1 MAKYL
6 SNRQQN
12 LNIGIVSYTE
22 DKTVLEVTGKVG
34 IGTTNATSKLH
45 VVGDARITGV
55 VTATTFVGALTGTA
69 SSTTTIP
76 NLTGA
81 ITSNNTTTSLG
92 SFTSDQLSTALSDKT
107 GTGVAVFA
115 TSPTLVTPVLG
126 AATATSIVVS
136 SGSTFTNGPILVGT
150 TTSTGTASQKLQVT
164 GGAYV
169 SGSVGIGTTNPTRT
183 LDVNGDIRVRGGLYD
198 VNNQSGTSGQLLVS
212 TATGVDWQDATE
224 ITVIQNI
231 LNTTLTGIGISEE
244 GVGIGTTFTRINFI
258 GPGVTASANGTSVN
272 VTVAD
277 YVSNAGIATSATQLV
292 TPRTF
297 QITGDVVASPISFDG
312 TGNVSLAAT
321 IQPNSVGLGTDT
333 TGDYVRDIT
342 GTANQITVTGGTGE
356 GSTPIL
362 SIPSQFTAPQDVTV
376 TRDLLVS
383 RNLNVDGNITIGG
396 TSALLDVQRLQV
408 SDADLI
414 LGFRTDAFGNDAS
427 NDNTANHGGIAI
439 ASTEGN
445 SLVQLVV
452 AGIETLPPTY
462 KKIMWF
468 KSGTFAGLGTD
479 AWLINYAVGI
489 GSTQFPTGTRL
500 AAGNIQFTQNDL
512 AVVRNIN
519 SSGIVTAT
527 TFIGALTGTAT
538 STTNIPNLTGAI
550 TSNNTTT
557 SLGSFSSA
565 NLATA
570 LTDETGSGSA
580 VFATSPTLVT
590 PVLGAATATSINVSG
605 IATINQLDV
614 NQLSPDGSNYGT
626 SLYVPVAN
634 GSGGWNWGTVA
645 SAGAGNLNGIDIREE
660 GTIVGT
666 AGSTTSIDFRGNN
679 IIATGT
685 AGGAIATVR
694 VSDTPTFDS
703 LVVSSGSTFT
713 NGPILVGTATATGTA
728 SQPLQVTGGAY
739 VSGNLGI
746 GTTNPTSKL
755 QVSGDVSVS
764 GVVTATTFVG
774 ALTGTATS
782 TTNIPNLTGDITS
795 VNSVTSI
802 AAGVIVDADINASAG
817 IVDTKLATIS
827 TAGKVSNSA
836 TTATNA
842 NTNNAIVARDASGN
856 FSAGT
861 ITANLTGTATSTTN
875 IPNLTGAITSVNT
888 TTSLGSFTSSQLA
901 TALTDETGSGSA
913 VFATSPTL
921 VTPVLG
927 AASATSI
934 NSSGIVTATQFVTG
948 ASGSAIGINTNTI
961 SGPATI
967 TIDPAAVGDN
977 TGLVVIKGDLQID
990 GTTTTINSTT
1000 VTVDDKNIILGSG
1013 AINDAAADGSGITIE
1028 SGNGNKTFQF
1038 EDTGDNLGS
1047 SENLNVA
1054 SGKVYKVNN
1063 TSVLSATTLGSGVVN
1078 SSLTS
1083 VGTLG
1088 QLQVTGVSTF
1098 TNGPILVGAATSTGT
1113 ASQPLQVTGGAYV
1126 SGSVGVGTTN
1136 PAEILHVLGNI
1147 RMNSVPGTN
1156 TNADLPVLFQ
1166 TSAGT
1171 IDGGSSLT
1179 FNPGGDVLSVNG
1191 AAISSQQFR
1200 GSGSF
1205 VTLTTTNGSSTAQY
1219 EATNTTL
1226 TLKTG
1231 STSRVF
1237 VASGGNVG
1245 IGTDNPTY
1253 KLHVNGSFGATTKS
1267 FIIDHPTK
1275 EGKKLQYGS
1284 LEGPEN
1290 GVYIRGRTQ
1299 EATIELP
1306 EYWTKL
1312 VDAESITVSLTPI
1325 GNSAMPR
1332 VEKVSDNTV
1341 YVFSKEEGEM
1351 DYYYT
1356 IFAERC
1362 DVAKLEVEF

>member
-1 MAKYL
+1 MAKYI

-12 LNIGIVSYTE
+12 LKIGIVSYTE

-69 SSTTTIP
+69 SSTTNIP

-500 AAGNIQFTQNDL
+500 AAGNVQFTQNDL

-519 SSGIVTAT
+519 ASGIITAPQFIGTASTASFATTAFSLNGIVEGGLSVGFAQTAGIATFATNAGIATFADVAGIATYATSAGIVTYAT
-527 TFIGALTGTAT
+527 NAGIATYAT
-538 STTNIPNLTGAI
+538 SAGIATYA
-550 TSNNTTT
+550 SN
-557 SLGSFSSA
+557 
-565 NLATA
+565 
-570 LTDETGSGSA
+570 
-580 VFATSPTLVT
+580 
-590 PVLGAATATSINVSG
+590 SG
-605 IATINQLDV
+605 IATFADV
-614 NQLSPDGSNYGT
+614 AGIATYAT
-626 SLYVPVAN
+626 
-634 GSGGWNWGTVA
+634 
-645 SAGAGNLNGIDIREE
+645 SAGI
-660 GTIVGT
+660 
-666 AGSTTSIDFRGNN
+666 STYASNSG
-679 IIATGT
+679 IATYAT
-685 AGGAIATVR
+685 NAGIATFAGVAGIATYA
-694 VSDTPTFDS
+694 SNAGIATFATNAGIATYAS
-703 LVVSSGSTFT
+703 NSGIATYASNSGIATNVIGGIASVTELNVSGS
-713 NGPILVGTATATGTA
+713 V
-728 SQPLQVTGGAY
+728 
-739 VSGNLGI
+739 GI
-746 GTTNPTSKL
+746 GTTNPTRL
-755 QVSGDVSVS
+755 LDVY
-764 GVVTATTFVG
+764 GAARLRTQIYDATDSPG
-774 ALTGTATS
+774 
-782 TTNIPNLTGDITS
+782 
-795 VNSVTSI
+795 
-802 AAGVIVDADINASAG
+802 
-817 IVDTKLATIS
+817 
-827 TAGKVSNSA
+827 
-836 TTATNA
+836 
-842 NTNNAIVARDASGN
+842 
-856 FSAGT
+856 
-861 ITANLTGTATSTTN
+861 
-875 IPNLTGAITSVNT
+875 
-888 TTSLGSFTSSQLA
+888 TSSQV
-901 TALTDETGSGSA
+901 LTSGGSGSNWSWQPIPA
-913 VFATSPTL
+913 VF
-921 VTPVLG
+921 
-927 AASATSI
+927 
-934 NSSGIVTATQFVTG
+934 G
-948 ASGSAIGINTNTI
+948 ASLIQIKYNDINIGTGS
-961 SGPATI
+961 S
-967 TIDPAAVGDN
+967 
-977 TGLVVIKGDLQID
+977 
-990 GTTTTINSTT
+990 
-1000 VTVDDKNIILGSG
+1000 IL
-1013 AINDAAADGSGITIE
+1013 NFKGSGITSVTSSPIGITTITVDLTGNLDGGVPNSNYGGIE
-1028 SGNGNKTFQF
+1028 
-1038 EDTGDNLGS
+1038 
-1047 SENLNVA
+1047 
-1054 SGKVYKVNN
+1054 
-1063 TSVLSATTLGSGVVN
+1063 
-1078 SSLTS
+1078 
-1083 VGTLG
+1083 
-1088 QLQVTGVSTF
+1088 
-1098 TNGPILVGAATSTGT
+1098 
-1113 ASQPLQVTGGAYV
+1113 
-1126 SGSVGVGTTN
+1126 
-1136 PAEILHVLGNI
+1136 
-1147 RMNSVPGTN
+1147 
-1156 TNADLPVLFQ
+1156 
-1166 TSAGT
+1166 T
-1171 IDGGSSLT
+1171 IDGG
-1179 FNPGGDVLSVNG
+1179 
-1191 AAISSQQFR
+1191 
-1200 GSGSF
+1200 
-1205 VTLTTTNGSSTAQY
+1205 
-1219 EATNTTL
+1219 
-1226 TLKTG
+1226 
-1231 STSRVF
+1231 
-1237 VASGGNVG
+1237 
-1245 IGTDNPTY
+1245 
-1253 KLHVNGSFGATTKS
+1253 
-1267 FIIDHPTK
+1267 
-1275 EGKKLQYGS
+1275 
-1284 LEGPEN
+1284 
-1290 GVYIRGRTQ
+1290 GV
-1299 EATIELP
+1299 
-1306 EYWTKL
+1306 
-1312 VDAESITVSLTPI
+1312 
-1325 GNSAMPR
+1325 
-1332 VEKVSDNTV
+1332 
-1341 YVFSKEEGEM
+1341 
-1351 DYYYT
+1351 
-1356 IFAERC
+1356 
-1362 DVAKLEVEF
+1362 